1 MSLDTEVSVDQNIV
15 SRVLITGANGFIG
28 NTLMR
33 YYKQQGTAVIG
44 VDLLGNG
51 DDIVRG
57 DISVPETIVHLLA
70 QCDVIVHTA
79 ALVSNAMQDSD
90 MWRVNVLA
98 TRNLIAAA
106 KHQKV
111 RRFVQISSIVAYGN
125 SAQGE
130 LDENYPVHAD
140 GGSYVLTKLASEHA
154 VLAAQ
159 ASGGIEVV
167 ILRPGDVYGPG
178 SRPWIIAPLEAIAKN
193 QFMLPAKG
201 EGFFRP
207 IYVDDLIRGID
218 LAVRQPEAAGEIFNL
233 SCDGYISTKEYFAPH
248 YQWLGKKGP
257 ILVSTPV
264 AHCIS
269 TIASKIADL
278 TGKLNEASPAT
289 VAQLATRSWF
299 SIDKAERILG
309 WKPIITFEDGMQRSH
324 QWAKDV
330 NLV

>member
-1 MSLDTEVSVDQNIV
+1 LNREVSLDQNIV
-15 SRVLITGANGFIG
+15 NKVLITGANGFIG

-44 VDLLGNG
+44 VDLHGNG
-51 DDIVRG
+51 DDIIQG
-57 DISVPETIVHLLA
+57 DIANPETISHLLE

-79 ALVSNAMQDSD
+79 ALVSNAMKDSD

-106 KHQKV
+106 KHHKV

-125 SAQGE
+125 TAQGE
-130 LDENYPVHAD
+130 LDEDYPVHAD

-218 LAVRQPEAAGEIFNL
+218 LAVRHPAAAGEIFNL
-233 SCDGYISTKEYFAPH
+233 SCEGHITTKEYFAPH

-257 ILVSTPV
+257 MLVSTKV
-264 AHCIS
+264 ALAVS
-269 TIASKIADL
+269 AIASKVADL
-278 TGKLNEASPAT
+278 MGNLNEASPAT
-289 VAQLATRSWF
+289 VAQLATKSWF
-299 SIDKAERILG
+299 SIKKAERILG
-309 WKPIITFEDGMQRSH
+309 WKPEISFEEGIKRSH
-324 QWAKDV
+324 QWAKDK

>member
-1 MSLDTEVSVDQNIV
+1 LDQNIV
-15 SRVLITGANGFIG
+15 NKVLITGANGFIG

-44 VDLLGNG
+44 VDLHGNG
-51 DDIVRG
+51 DDIIQG
-57 DISVPETIVHLLA
+57 DIANPETISHLLG

-79 ALVSNAMQDSD
+79 ALVSNAMKDSD

-98 TRNLIAAA
+98 TRNLIAAG
-106 KHQKV
+106 KHHKV

-125 SAQGE
+125 TAQGE
-130 LDENYPVHAD
+130 LDEDYPVHAD

-218 LAVRQPEAAGEIFNL
+218 LAVRHPAAAGEIFNL
-233 SCDGYISTKEYFAPH
+233 SCEGHITTKEYFAPH

-257 ILVSTPV
+257 MLVSTKV
-264 AHCIS
+264 ALAVS
-269 TIASKIADL
+269 AIASKVADL
-278 TGKLNEASPAT
+278 MGNLNEASPAT
-289 VAQLATRSWF
+289 VAQLATKSWF
-299 SIDKAERILG
+299 SIKKAERILG
-309 WKPIITFEDGMQRSH
+309 WKPEISFEEGIKRSH
-324 QWAKDV
+324 QWAKDK

>member
-1 MSLDTEVSVDQNIV
+1 MDQNIV
-15 SRVLITGANGFIG
+15 NKVLITGANGFIG

-44 VDLLGNG
+44 VDLYGNG
-51 DDIVRG
+51 DDIIQG
-57 DISVPETIVHLLA
+57 DIANPETISHLLE

-79 ALVSNAMQDSD
+79 ALVSNAMKDSD

-106 KHQKV
+106 KQHKV

-125 SAQGE
+125 AAQGE
-130 LDENYPVHAD
+130 LDEDYPVHAD

-218 LAVRQPEAAGEIFNL
+218 LAVRHPAAAGEIFNL
-233 SCDGYISTKEYFAPH
+233 SCEGYITTKEYFASH

-257 ILVSTPV
+257 MLVSTKV
-264 AHCIS
+264 ALAVS
-269 TIASKIADL
+269 AIASKVADL
-278 TGKLNEASPAT
+278 MGNLNEASPAT
-289 VAQLATRSWF
+289 VAQLATKSWF
-299 SIDKAERILG
+299 SIKKAERILG
-309 WKPIITFEDGMQRSH
+309 WKPEISFEEGIKRSH
-324 QWAKDV
+324 QWAKDK

>member
-1 MSLDTEVSVDQNIV
+1 MDQNIV
-15 SRVLITGANGFIG
+15 NKVLITGANGFIG

-44 VDLLGNG
+44 VDLHGNG
-51 DDIVRG
+51 DDIIQG
-57 DISVPETIVHLLA
+57 DIANPETISHLLE

-79 ALVSNAMQDSD
+79 ALVSNAMKDSD

-106 KHQKV
+106 KHHKV

-125 SAQGE
+125 TAQGE
-130 LDENYPVHAD
+130 LDEDYPVHAD

-207 IYVDDLIRGID
+207 VYVDDLIRGID
-218 LAVRQPEAAGEIFNL
+218 LAVRHPAAAGEIFNL
-233 SCDGYISTKEYFAPH
+233 SCEGYITTKEYFASH

-257 ILVSTPV
+257 MLVSTKV
-264 AHCIS
+264 ALAVS
-269 TIASKIADL
+269 AIASKVADL
-278 TGKLNEASPAT
+278 MGNLNEASPAT
-289 VAQLATRSWF
+289 VAQLATKSWF
-299 SIDKAERILG
+299 SIKKAERILG
-309 WKPIITFEDGMQRSH
+309 WKPEISFEEGIKRSH
-324 QWAKDV
+324 QWAKDK

>member
-1 MSLDTEVSVDQNIV
+1 LDQNIV
-15 SRVLITGANGFIG
+15 NKVLITGANGFIG

-44 VDLLGNG
+44 VDLHGNG
-51 DDIVRG
+51 DDIIQG
-57 DISVPETIVHLLA
+57 DIANPETISHLLE

-79 ALVSNAMQDSD
+79 ALVSNAMKDSD

-106 KHQKV
+106 KHHKV

-125 SAQGE
+125 TAQGE
-130 LDENYPVHAD
+130 LDEDYPVHAD

-218 LAVRQPEAAGEIFNL
+218 LAVRHPAAAGEIFNL
-233 SCDGYISTKEYFAPH
+233 SCEGYITTKEYFASH

-257 ILVSTPV
+257 MLVSTKV
-264 AHCIS
+264 ALAVS
-269 TIASKIADL
+269 AIASKVADL
-278 TGKLNEASPAT
+278 MGNLNEASPAT
-289 VAQLATRSWF
+289 VAQLATKSWF
-299 SIDKAERILG
+299 SIKKAERILG
-309 WKPIITFEDGMQRSH
+309 WKPEISFEEGIKRSH
-324 QWAKDV
+324 QWAKDK

>member
-1 MSLDTEVSVDQNIV
+1 VDQNTV
-15 SRVLITGANGFIG
+15 NKVLITGANGFIG

-44 VDLLGNG
+44 VDLYGNG
-51 DDIVRG
+51 EDIIQG
-57 DISVPETIVHLLA
+57 DIANPEAISHLLE

-79 ALVSNAMQDSD
+79 ALVSNAMKDSD

-106 KHQKV
+106 KQHKV

-125 SAQGE
+125 AAQGE
-130 LDENYPVHAD
+130 LDEDYPVHAD

-218 LAVRQPEAAGEIFNL
+218 LAVRHPAAAGEIFNL
-233 SCDGYISTKEYFAPH
+233 SCEGHITTKEYFAPH

-257 ILVSTPV
+257 MLVSTKV
-264 AHCIS
+264 ALAVS
-269 TIASKIADL
+269 AIASKVADL
-278 TGKLNEASPAT
+278 MGNLNEASPAT
-289 VAQLATRSWF
+289 VAQLATKSWF
-299 SIDKAERILG
+299 SIKKAERILG
-309 WKPIITFEDGMQRSH
+309 WKPEISFEEGIKRSR
-324 QWAKDV
+324 QWAKDK

>member
-1 MSLDTEVSVDQNIV
+1 MDQNIV
-15 SRVLITGANGFIG
+15 NKVLITGANGFIG
-28 NTLMR
+28 NTLRR

-44 VDLLGNG
+44 VDLHGNG
-51 DDIVRG
+51 DDIIQG
-57 DISVPETIVHLLA
+57 DIANPETISHLLE

-79 ALVSNAMQDSD
+79 ALVSNAMKDSD

-98 TRNLIAAA
+98 TRNLIAAG
-106 KHQKV
+106 KHHKV

-125 SAQGE
+125 TAQGE
-130 LDENYPVHAD
+130 LDEDYPVHAD

-218 LAVRQPEAAGEIFNL
+218 LAVRHPAAAGEIFNL
-233 SCDGYISTKEYFAPH
+233 SCEGHITTKEYFAPH

-257 ILVSTPV
+257 MLVSTKV
-264 AHCIS
+264 ALAVS
-269 TIASKIADL
+269 AIASKVADL
-278 TGKLNEASPAT
+278 MGNLNEASPAT
-289 VAQLATRSWF
+289 VAQLATKSWF
-299 SIDKAERILG
+299 SIKKAERILG
-309 WKPIITFEDGMQRSH
+309 WKPEISFEEGIKRSH
-324 QWAKDV
+324 QWAKDK

>member
-1 MSLDTEVSVDQNIV
+1 MDQNIV
-15 SRVLITGANGFIG
+15 NKVLITGANGFIG

-44 VDLLGNG
+44 VDLHGNG
-51 DDIVRG
+51 DDIIQG
-57 DISVPETIVHLLA
+57 DIANPETISHLLE

-79 ALVSNAMQDSD
+79 ALVSNAMKDSD

-106 KHQKV
+106 KHHKV

-125 SAQGE
+125 TAQGE
-130 LDENYPVHAD
+130 LDEDYPVHAD

-207 IYVDDLIRGID
+207 VYVDDLIRGID
-218 LAVRQPEAAGEIFNL
+218 LAVRHPEAAGEIFNL
-233 SCDGYISTKEYFAPH
+233 SCEGYITTKEYFASH

-257 ILVSTPV
+257 MLVSTKV
-264 AHCIS
+264 ALAVS
-269 TIASKIADL
+269 AIASKVADL
-278 TGKLNEASPAT
+278 MGNLNEASPAT
-289 VAQLATRSWF
+289 VAQLATKSWF
-299 SIDKAERILG
+299 SIKKAERILG
-309 WKPIITFEDGMQRSH
+309 WKPEISFEEGIKRSR
-324 QWAKDV
+324 QWAKDK